1 MNSFEFPLVLR
12 GSRGFALVL
21 GGVHVLAAAAA
32 ALSGMPAHLAAP
44 SAVLLV
50 GWGVR
55 QIRVHA
61 LRSAKSAIAEVTLR
75 PDGTARLA
83 VRDGTLVPGRLVL
96 VPLSGRWLTVLS
108 FTGVPAAY
116 RTLVL
121 ARDEC
126 EPESYRRLRVFV
138 RWGPW
143 RRADGAEQG
152 EAL

>member
-32 ALSGMPAHLAAP
+32 ALSGMPAYLAAP

-143 RRADGAEQG
+143 RGADGAEQG